1 MKGLTYGLLAAM
13 SVAGLSAPANAAVV
27 FSDDFESGLGNF
39 AIVTGDSP
47 MTIGTDRNIVGASQS
62 AKMDSSSDQM
72 FHNLGTELS
81 GTFTHTMFIYDP
93 AGNPEDTYTST
104 RGYGT
109 IQAYAGAGFA
119 EGSLQQMLAAGLYN
133 TTTQVGEVHNY
144 DKYQGRVLYGEN
156 AGWFNLDAPGSP
168 DRSIGW
174 HRFDIER
181 LADGTT
187 LKFYV
192 DGILSHTHL
201 GAKNASMDSITM
213 GFGASTTITD
223 INFDGISVINT
234 LVPEPTSLA
243 LFGLAGAALLGRRR
257 RA

>member
-1 MKGLTYGLLAAM
+1 MKSLTYGLLAAM
-13 SVAGLSAPANAAVV
+13 SVAGLSSAANAAV

-39 AIVTGDSP
+39 ATVTGNSP
-47 MTIGTDRNIVGASQS
+47 MTLATDRNIVGASQS
-62 AKMDSSSDQM
+62 AKMDSSNDQM

-81 GTFTHTMFIYDP
+81 GTFTSTFFIYDP

-109 IQAYAGAGFA
+109 IRAHAGAGFA
-119 EGSLQQMLAAGLYN
+119 SGGLQQILAAGLYN
-133 TTTQVGEVHNY
+133 TTTVDGVHNY
-144 DKYQGRVLYGEN
+144 DKYQGRVLSGGN

-181 LADGTT
+181 LADGSTIN
-187 LKFYV
+187 FYV

-201 GAKNASMDSITM
+201 GATNASMDSITM
-213 GFGASTTITD
+213 GFGGSTTVTD
-223 INFDGISVINT
+223 INFDGISVTDT

>member
-1 MKGLTYGLLAAM
+1 MKNLTYSLLAALF
-13 SVAGLSAPANAAVV
+13 VAGLSSAANAAVV

-39 AIVTGDSP
+39 ATVTGDSA
-47 MTIGTDRNIVGASQS
+47 MTIAADRNIVGASQS
-62 AKMDSSSDQM
+62 AKMDSSNDQM

-81 GTFTHTMFIYDP
+81 GTFTSTMFIYDP

-119 EGSLQQMLAAGLYN
+119 QGGLQQILAAGLYN
-133 TTTQVGEVHNY
+133 TTTVGEPHNY
-144 DKYQGRVLYGEN
+144 DKYQGRVYSGEN
-156 AGWFNLDAPGSP
+156 AGWFNLEGPGSP

-187 LKFYV
+187 LNFYV

-201 GAKNASMDSITM
+201 GATNAAMDSITM
-213 GFGASTTITD
+213 GFGASTTVTD
-223 INFDGISVINT
+223 INFDGISVTDT

-243 LFGLAGAALLGRRR
+243 LFGLAGAALLSRRR